1 MLGDWDRLTV
11 WLAGVGRVR
20 RGGEGGGNGDKVE
33 GDGGHMG
40 CAAADN
46 GSPARPWGWTV
57 MALKPYVGKTELTRD
72 DGWSDRLVEGV
83 WVEGGLL

>member
-1 MLGDWDRLTV
+1 MHGDVDRLTG

-20 RGGEGGGNGDKVE
+20 RGGEGGGDGDKVE

-46 GSPARPWGWTV
+46 GSPARPLGWTV
-57 MALKPYVGKTELTRD
+57 MALKPRVGKKAAQE
-72 DGWSDRLVEGV
+72 
-83 WVEGGLL
+83 